1 MKEFLIKE
9 YINRITY
16 NDIKEFALKEGITL
30 EKEEINIIYQYI
42 KKYYKTFIYGNPRGL
57 LDEIKTQVKPLTY
70 QKIEHLYT
78 YYKNKIS

>member
-1 MKEFLIKE
+1 MKDFLIKE

-16 NDIKEFALKEGITL
+16 DDIKEFALKEGITL
-30 EKEEINIIYQYI
+30 DKEEINIIYQYI

-57 LDEIKTQVKPLTY
+57 LDEIKEQVKPLTY

-78 YYKNKIS
+78 YYKDKIS